1 MSNSEIVFPTPDSD
15 ENVELIISK
24 VNDKMKSIG
33 VKESII
39 EYANFMRQV
48 FEDSQHRHKKMIG
61 TLYSDVDKRYS
72 GDDTLVTYD
81 NGKDVQQR
89 VQNNLEKMRTGSE
102 RQKKIAEKIIY
113 NISIFENVQSE
124 SAKLVPK
131 IEESYDNA
139 NKLKGKAFMSSTKKK
154 REERLDKIVAVRIAL
169 LRMEMKQPQFL
180 KGATSDIK
188 NTLVKYV
195 KDLQTKKEVK
205 GLNNTYNNE
214 ESIFSKIPIP
224 SETRNEIGSYFNK
237 DYKYE
242 GKNAKKESEPSVGP
256 IDENEEAEGKPS
268 VEPIEENE
276 EADGK
281 PSFGSIGGKGISKCK
296 KITSKKKYT
305 TRKSPPYSASKCA
318 RGTRKKGNDGKL
330 YVVKSTSK
338 GVNRWLPVVSKKV
351 KQTKKYKKSKKYTQK
366 KR

>member
-61 TLYSDVDKRYS
+61 TLYSDVDIRYS
-72 GDDTLVTYD
+72 SDDTLVTYD

-89 VQNNLEKMRTGSE
+89 VQNNLEKMRTGSDE

-205 GLNNTYNNE
+205 GLNNA
-214 ESIFSKIPIP
+214 
-224 SETRNEIGSYFNK
+224 
-237 DYKYE
+237 YKW
-242 GKNAKKESEPSVGP
+242 KNANAVKEP
-256 IDENEEAEGKPS
+256 
-268 VEPIEENE
+268 
-276 EADGK
+276 
-281 PSFGSIGGKGISKCK
+281 SIGGKGISKCK

-330 YVVKSTSK
+330 YVVKSTLE

>member
-48 FEDSQHRHKKMIG
+48 FEDTQHRHKIMIG
-61 TLYSDVDKRYS
+61 TLYSDVDIRYS

-89 VQNNLEKMRTGSE
+89 VQNNLEKMRTGSDE

-242 GKNAKKESEPSVGP
+242 GKNAKEESE
-256 IDENEEAEGKPS
+256 
-268 VEPIEENE
+268 
-276 EADGK
+276 

-330 YVVKSTSK
+330 YVVKSTLE

>member
-48 FEDSQHRHKKMIG
+48 FEDTQHRHKIMIG
-61 TLYSDVDKRYS
+61 TLYSDVDIRYS

-89 VQNNLEKMRTGSE
+89 VQNNLEKMRTGSDE
-102 RQKKIAEKIIY
+102 RQKTIAEKIIY
-113 NISIFENVQSE
+113 NISIFKNVQSE

-131 IEESYDNA
+131 IEESYDKA
-139 NKLKGKAFMSSTKKK
+139 NKLKGKAFMSATISK
-154 REERLDKIVAVRIAL
+154 RKERLDKIVAVRIAL

-242 GKNAKKESEPSVGP
+242 GKNAKEESE
-256 IDENEEAEGKPS
+256 
-268 VEPIEENE
+268 
-276 EADGK
+276 

-330 YVVKSTSK
+330 YVVKSTLE

>member
-48 FEDSQHRHKKMIG
+48 FEDTDHRHKKMIG
-61 TLYSDVDKRYS
+61 TLYSDVDIRHS
-72 GDDTLVTYD
+72 GDDRLVTYD
-81 NGKDVQQR
+81 NSKDVQQR
-89 VQNNLEKMRTGSE
+89 VQNNLEKMRTGSDE
-102 RQKKIAEKIIY
+102 RQKTIAEKIIY
-113 NISIFENVQSE
+113 NISIFKNVQSE

-131 IEESYDNA
+131 IEESYDKA
-139 NKLKGKAFMSSTKKK
+139 NKLKGKAFMSATISK
-154 REERLDKIVAVRIAL
+154 RKERLDKIVAVRIAL

-214 ESIFSKIPIP
+214 ESIFQGMPP
-224 SETRNEIGSYFNK
+224 HMRNEIGSYLNK

-242 GKNAKKESEPSVGP
+242 GKNAKEESEPS
-256 IDENEEAEGKPS
+256 I
-268 VEPIEENE
+268 
-276 EADGK
+276 
-281 PSFGSIGGKGISKCK
+281 GSIGGKGISKCK

-330 YVVKSTSK
+330 YVVKSTSE

>member
-48 FEDSQHRHKKMIG
+48 FEDTQHRHKIMIG
-61 TLYSDVDKRYS
+61 TLYSDVDIRYS

-89 VQNNLEKMRTGSE
+89 VQNNLEKMRTGSDE
-102 RQKKIAEKIIY
+102 RQKTIAEKIIY
-113 NISIFENVQSE
+113 NISIFKNVQSE

-131 IEESYDNA
+131 IEESYDKA
-139 NKLKGKAFMSSTKKK
+139 NKLKGKAFMSATISK
-154 REERLDKIVAVRIAL
+154 RKERLDKIVAVRIAL

-242 GKNAKKESEPSVGP
+242 GKNAKEESE
-256 IDENEEAEGKPS
+256 
-268 VEPIEENE
+268 
-276 EADGK
+276 

-330 YVVKSTSK
+330 YVVKSTSE